1 MLNKAGKSPFYVW
14 GRGPKYVIF
23 QAILWIVVRIFFL
36 SDRSQTDR
44 NQTRSQARSHD
55 VGVKAR
61 SEENKIVSFSDLLA
75 RIVKEGGLILVI
87 GFALF
92 LQLALFG
99 YDHRDPGWSHL
110 GYQPQAH
117 NFTGLVGAWLADLAL
132 SVFGVASWLLPLMLL
147 VPAIRFMF
155 RRSVSL
161 LDGIPFMMLRF
172 TGAVLVLLCLAT
184 FAAIHLS
191 NAEGHLP
198 FSMGGLVG
206 QALSDV
212 AVTLFSLIGSS
223 IVLATV
229 MLFGMTLMFELSWS
243 QLLERLG
250 RSLFTLI
257 QRVKSKTQP
266 VDRKTVQPTPDPYAA
281 ADEEKRHLLRAAA
294 RHGVAA
300 DAVQAEAAPLNVA
313 GVRREPVFEQP
324 FEQQPAEALYA
335 EQPAAYEPL
344 AEPSAPAEWEH
355 YEVDSLSPTDAS
367 QDIPLVTERADQG
380 FSSLTETPRTIVAPQ
395 DVQHNT
401 AQRTAQPVQAPAQ
414 QLADVDR
421 KGVKV
426 VPLSEAHTPMKDS
439 ELGLDHQ
446 SQAAV
451 RREPRRRIPSLD
463 LLDPPEL
470 KQGHCYSDEQ
480 LEDMSRLL
488 EHKLKDFGIVAEVVE
503 VNPGPVITRFELQ
516 PAPGVKASR
525 ITNLARD
532 LARSMAVMSVRVVEV
547 IAGKSV
553 IGIEI
558 PNEER
563 QMVRLS
569 EVLNSKPYKEASS
582 KLTLGL
588 GNDIAGN
595 PVVANLAKMPH
606 LLVAGTTGSG
616 KSVGVNAMLLSLL
629 FKATPDEVRL
639 MLVDPKM
646 LELSVYEGVP
656 HLLAPVIT
664 DMKEAAGGL
673 RWCVAEMERR
683 YKLMSKMGV
692 RNIAGYND
700 KVKAARNKGEPL
712 LDPLWNPEE
721 MGLPADAPAPYLETL
736 PYIVVCIDEF
746 ADMIMVVGKKVE
758 ELIAR
763 IAQKARAAGI
773 HLILATQRPSVDVIT
788 GLIKANIP
796 TRIGFQVSSKIDS
809 RTVLDQSGA
818 EHLLGN
824 GDMLYLP
831 AGSSLPNRVH
841 GAFVSDDEVHRVV
854 EAWKK
859 LGAPEY
865 LISDLSEVVE
875 GGSGMMGDSDDE
887 QDALYDEAVAFVT
900 QTRKASISSV
910 QRKLKIG
917 YNRAARM
924 IESMEA
930 AGVVSTASHNGA
942 REVLAPPP
950 PKD

>member
-1 MLNKAGKSPFYVW
+1 M
-14 GRGPKYVIF
+14 
-23 QAILWIVVRIFFL
+23 
-36 SDRSQTDR
+36 
-44 NQTRSQARSHD
+44 NQN
-55 VGVKAR
+55 
-61 SEENKIVSFSDLLA
+61 SELKVATFADLLA
-75 RIVKEGGLILVI
+75 RVSKEGGLILLI
-87 GFALF
+87 GIAIFF
-92 LQLALFG
+92 QLALIG
-99 YDHRDPGWSHL
+99 YDGRDSGWSHL
-110 GYQPQAH
+110 GYHPEAR
-117 NFTGLVGAWLADLAL
+117 NFTGQVGAWVADLL
-132 SVFGVASWLLPLMLL
+132 ISMVGVAAYLIPLMLL
-147 VPAIRFMF
+147 VPAVRFF
-155 RRSVSL
+155 LRKRISL
-161 LDGIPFMMLRF
+161 LDGLPFAMLRLV
-172 TGAVLVLLCLAT
+172 GAVLVLCSLAT
-184 FAAIHLS
+184 LAATHLS
-191 NAEGHLP
+191 NQHMNLP
-198 FSMGGLVG
+198 FSMGGVLG
-206 QALSDV
+206 QAISDLSV
-212 AVTLFSLIGSS
+212 SLFSLIGSS
-223 IVLATV
+223 VVLWTAL
-229 MLFGMTLMFELSWS
+229 LFGLTLFLELPWS
-243 QLLERLG
+243 VILDKLG
-250 RSLFTLI
+250 QGALNLIGMLTPSPRTDTQRST
-257 QRVKSKTQP
+257 
-266 VDRKTVQPTPDPYAA
+266 RKANPYAA
-281 ADEEKRHLLRAAA
+281 EDEAKRDQLRAAA
-294 RHGVAA
+294 RQEPSLAMPRKKSTEPSPESTA
-300 DAVQAEAAPLNVA
+300 TQFEAVEPLFIY
-313 GVRREPVFEQP
+313 EPEELPATKSDTAVKKPVQP
-324 FEQQPAEALYA
+324 VTASVKDSVTVEE
-335 EQPAAYEPL
+335 YETEFDPL
-344 AEPSAPAEWEH
+344 AEVNLTRPMPDNAELNALESA
-355 YEVDSLSPTDAS
+355 VDM
-367 QDIPLVTERADQG
+367 
-380 FSSLTETPRTIVAPQ
+380 
-395 DVQHNT
+395 
-401 AQRTAQPVQAPAQ
+401 
-414 QLADVDR
+414 DR
-421 KGVKV
+421 KGVKI
-426 VPLSEAHTPMKDS
+426 VPLSEAHVPMKDN
-439 ELGLDHQ
+439 ELGLDHLAP
-446 SQAAV
+446 AA
-451 RREPRRRIPSLD
+451 RKRQPRRKIPSMD
-463 LLDPPEL
+463 LLDAPEL
-470 KQGHCYSDEQ
+470 KQGHCYTDDQ
-480 LEDMSRLL
+480 LEQMSRLL
-488 EHKLKDFGIVAEVVE
+488 ESKLKDFGIVAEVVE
-503 VNPGPVITRFELQ
+503 VNPGPVITRFEMQ

-525 ITNLARD
+525 ITNLAKD

-646 LELSVYEGVP
+646 LELSIYEGIP

-683 YKLMSKMGV
+683 YRLMAKMGV
-692 RNIAGYND
+692 RNIAGFNE
-700 KVKAARNKGEPL
+700 KVVEARDRGEPL

-721 MGLPADAPAPYLETL
+721 QGLPADSPAPYLETL

-746 ADMIMVVGKKVE
+746 ADMMMVVGKKVE

-809 RTVLDQSGA
+809 RTILDQSGA

-831 AGSSLPNRVH
+831 AGSSNPNRIH

-854 EAWKK
+854 ESWKK
-859 LGAPEY
+859 LGSPEY
-865 LISDLSEVVE
+865 LVEDLSEVSE
-875 GGSGMMGDSDDE
+875 SGGGSASVDDE
-887 QDALYDEAVAFVT
+887 QDPLYDEAVAFVT
-900 QTRKASISSV
+900 ETRKASISSV

-924 IESMEA
+924 IEAMEA
-930 AGVVSTASHNGA
+930 AGVITEAGHNGA

-950 PKD
+950 PKG

>member
-1 MLNKAGKSPFYVW
+1 MSQNSE
-14 GRGPKYVIF
+14 
-23 QAILWIVVRIFFL
+23 L
-36 SDRSQTDR
+36 S
-44 NQTRSQARSHD
+44 A
-55 VGVKAR
+55 
-61 SEENKIVSFSDLLA
+61 VSFADIIA
-75 RIVKEGGLILVI
+75 RVTKEGGLILLV
-87 GFALF
+87 GMTVFM
-92 LQLALFG
+92 QLALIG
-99 YDHRDPGWSHL
+99 YDNRDSGWSHL
-110 GYQPQAH
+110 GYHPEAR
-117 NFTGLVGAWLADLAL
+117 NFTGLAGAWVADLLISTVGIAAHL
-132 SVFGVASWLLPLMLL
+132 IPIMLL
-147 VPAIRFMF
+147 YPALRFLL
-155 RRSVSL
+155 RKNVSL
-161 LDGIPFMMLRF
+161 LDGIPFMMLRIVGGILF
-172 TGAVLVLLCLAT
+172 IFSCATLAAT
-184 FAAIHLS
+184 HLS
-191 NAEGHLP
+191 NQSLVLP

-206 QALSDV
+206 QAVSDWTV
-212 AVTLFSLIGSS
+212 SLFSLVGCSV
-223 IVLATV
+223 VLWTV
-229 MLFGMTLMFELSWS
+229 MLFGLTLFLEISWTAMLDKMGAS
-243 QLLERLG
+243 CMDFAAVL
-250 RSLFTLI
+250 
-257 QRVKSKTQP
+257 KSKPNSNQAEHNQY
-266 VDRKTVQPTPDPYAA
+266 KE
-281 ADEEKRHLLRAAA
+281 ADEAKRSELRAAA
-294 RHGVAA
+294 RK
-300 DAVQAEAAPLNVA
+300 
-313 GVRREPVFEQP
+313 EPVLA
-324 FEQQPAEALYA
+324 AES
-335 EQPAAYEPL
+335 PAAGADDFFIGSAEKRDPL
-344 AEPSAPAEWEH
+344 ATTAKPAGESSTKKPESSTVSGAGTSGSVAQSTVTESALSTGKLAKAIERFTKPEKSKVVNVEPAFSGTISEP
-355 YEVDSLSPTDAS
+355 EVDADLDLIPVVGMDRLEGNVTARSGVTDEEMEFSPQLSSDAI
-367 QDIPLVTERADQG
+367 DAG
-380 FSSLTETPRTIVAPQ
+380 
-395 DVQHNT
+395 
-401 AQRTAQPVQAPAQ
+401 
-414 QLADVDR
+414 R
-421 KGVKV
+421 KGLKI
-426 VPLSEAHTPMKDS
+426 VPLSETHVPMKDN
-439 ELGLDHQ
+439 ELGLDHVSPVARKRQ
-446 SQAAV
+446 
-451 RREPRRRIPSLD
+451 PRRKIPSLD
-463 LLDPPEL
+463 LLDAPEL
-470 KQGHCYSDEQ
+470 KQGHCYTDDQ
-480 LEDMSRLL
+480 LEQMSRLL
-488 EHKLKDFGIVAEVVE
+488 ESKLKDFGIVAEVVE
-503 VNPGPVITRFELQ
+503 VNPGPVITRFEMQ

-525 ITNLARD
+525 ITNLAKD

-582 KLTLGL
+582 KLTIGL

-595 PVVANLAKMPH
+595 PVVANLGKMPH

-616 KSVGVNAMLLSLL
+616 KSVGVNAMLVSLL

-646 LELSVYEGVP
+646 LELSVYEGIP

-683 YKLMSKMGV
+683 YRLMAKMGV

-700 KVKAARNKGEPL
+700 KVNEARGRGEPL

-721 MGLPADAPAPYLETL
+721 QGLPADSPAPYLETL

-746 ADMIMVVGKKVE
+746 ADMMMVVGKKVE

-796 TRIGFQVSSKIDS
+796 TRIAFQVSSKIDS

-841 GAFVSDDEVHRVV
+841 GAFVSDDEVHRIVD
-854 EAWKK
+854 AWKK
-859 LGAPEY
+859 LGSPEY
-865 LISDLSEVVE
+865 LVEDLSEMTE
-875 GGSGMMGDSDDE
+875 GGASGSFSSDDE

-924 IESMEA
+924 IETMEA
-930 AGVVSTASHNGA
+930 AGVVTSPGHNGA